1 MKYNEVTD
9 EIVGLIKLASTFSES
24 GTRLEAALDSC
35 TTQDILDHLDYGG
48 VIPERFNHD
57 STEEKVFAKYCDA
70 LLARSLKEI
79 GLNARVIE
87 ARGNSADVYATFSDQ
102 YSLVGDAKAFR
113 LSRTAKNQK
122 DFKVESLNQWRQDA
136 DYACLLAPLYQ
147 YPNTTSQIYHQA
159 SRYNV
164 TLFSY
169 THMAFLIRNKP
180 ENFADLR
187 PLWTVSTSIE
197 TSSRADAYWL
207 AIRDV
212 VLQLTNSSVDE
223 WEKALKA
230 TNERLREQA
239 DEQIRFWE
247 REKERIESLDQK
259 TAVKELIKALK
270 INSKINVIRNTT
282 GV

>member
-1 MKYNEVTD
+1 
-9 EIVGLIKLASTFSES
+9 
-24 GTRLEAALDSC
+24 
-35 TTQDILDHLDYGG
+35 
-48 VIPERFNHD
+48 
-57 STEEKVFAKYCDA
+57 
-70 LLARSLKEI
+70 
-79 GLNARVIE
+79 
-87 ARGNSADVYATFSDQ
+87 
-102 YSLVGDAKAFR
+102 
-113 LSRTAKNQK
+113 
-122 DFKVESLNQWRQDA
+122 
-136 DYACLLAPLYQ
+136 
-147 YPNTTSQIYHQA
+147 
-159 SRYNV
+159 
-164 TLFSY
+164 
-169 THMAFLIRNKP
+169 MAFLIRNKP